1 MHDARNLVNIEDY
14 PIHIDGEKRDAVL
27 KTVRDN
33 LALDG
38 CAVLKNFLTADGIT
52 ALTKEAGAVAGN
64 AHRSY
69 NRTNVYFTA
78 DDETLPVNDPR
89 RRFYERSNAFIPADN
104 FQTDGSLRTIHDFDG
119 FDRFIQDCFQ
129 EDAFYRYADPLADVI
144 INMAVEG
151 NGFPWHFDTNNFTVT
166 LAIQNADGGGAFEYA
181 PGIRK
186 GSENFSEVGRVL
198 DGTSDLI
205 KVLELE
211 PGDLQLFRGRYSL
224 HRVSPLVGPTSLYV
238 AIFSYVEQPDMVG
251 SPERTEQLYGRT
263 LPIHWERAG
272 KREDAYID

>member
-38 CAVLKNFLTADGIT
+38 CAVLKNFLTADRIT
-52 ALTKEAGAVAGN
+52 ALTKEADAVAEN

-78 DDETLPVNDPR
+78 DDETLPANDPR
-89 RRFYERSNAFIPADN
+89 RHYYDRSNAFVPADN
-104 FQTDGSLRTIHDFDG
+104 FKTDGALRTIHDFDG
-119 FDRFIQDCFQ
+119 FDLFIKDCFQ

-166 LAIQNADGGGAFEYA
+166 LAIPNADGGGAF
-181 PGIRK
+181 
-186 GSENFSEVGRVL
+186 
-198 DGTSDLI
+198 
-205 KVLELE
+205 
-211 PGDLQLFRGRYSL
+211 
-224 HRVSPLVGPTSLYV
+224 
-238 AIFSYVEQPDMVG
+238 
-251 SPERTEQLYGRT
+251 
-263 LPIHWERAG
+263 
-272 KREDAYID
+272 